1 MPLPGAHRAW
11 PGQDFNDRGHSLGTS
26 VLKGPTEFIKT
37 DEKKARK
44 RINRGETLKTL
55 TGEGPSCQGSLGTGM
70 GEQSYHHP
78 KFHGKDSPPQ
88 EAPIMWFKE

>member
-55 TGEGPSCQGSLGTGM
+55 NR
-70 GEQSYHHP
+70 
-78 KFHGKDSPPQ
+78 
-88 EAPIMWFKE
+88 